1 MGRALILIVGFGLLG
16 LLTWFCVDQ
25 QVPRIEADLSK
36 RATAV
41 LVDGGFADI
50 SVTADGRDLRLTG
63 TVASEAARGDALRLV
78 RMVNGI
84 RAVNNQLSVLALL
97 EPGTPEPPG

>member
-1 MGRALILIVGFGLLG
+1 MGRALILIVGLGLLG

-50 SVTADGRDLRLTG
+50 SVTADGRDVSLAG
-63 TVASEAARGDALRLV
+63 TVASAAARSDAQRLV
-78 RMVNGI
+78 RKVNGV
-84 RAVNNQLSVLALL
+84 RAVDNQLSVLALL
-97 EPGTPEPPG
+97 ESGKSEPPG